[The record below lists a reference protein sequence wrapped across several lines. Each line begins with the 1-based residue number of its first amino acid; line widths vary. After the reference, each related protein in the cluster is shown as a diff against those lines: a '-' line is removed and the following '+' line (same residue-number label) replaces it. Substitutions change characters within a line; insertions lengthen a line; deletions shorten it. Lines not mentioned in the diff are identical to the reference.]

1 MQVNDK
7 KVPLGHQAIL
17 SSLSSANH
25 NIRLY

>member
-1 MQVNDK
+1 
-7 KVPLGHQAIL
+7 VPLGHQAIF

>member
-1 MQVNDK
+1 MIK
-7 KVPLGHQAIL
+7 KVPDRHQAIF